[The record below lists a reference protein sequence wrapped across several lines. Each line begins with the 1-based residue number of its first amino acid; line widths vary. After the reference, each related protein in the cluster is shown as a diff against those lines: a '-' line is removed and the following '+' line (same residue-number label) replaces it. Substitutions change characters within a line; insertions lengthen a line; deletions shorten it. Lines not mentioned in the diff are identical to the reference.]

1 LPEPK
6 QGFYILFSL
15 YLKYKRLFKLFIVYR
30 LKRKNNLQ
38 KDIYDLLKIDVV
50 IS

>member
-1 LPEPK
+1 
-6 QGFYILFSL
+6 LFSL